1 VSGWKGFCSAGDE
14 MDIWIWFVGI
24 RSYVGL
30 ELKYINDPTLVETT
44 YGSLERSPEKLSDL
58 SNSGRLHYME
68 WTNELP
74 LCRSH
79 AVSEAKE
86 KELSQLMV
94 HHRLMQLNK
103 HWNYGKK
110 QSQQLRTETLSKTK
124 RQLISAGDVE

>member
-1 VSGWKGFCSAGDE
+1 MVASKHS
-14 MDIWIWFVGI
+14 
-24 RSYVGL
+24 S
-30 ELKYINDPTLVETT
+30 
-44 YGSLERSPEKLSDL
+44 EKLSDL
-58 SNSGRLHYME
+58 SNFGRLPDME

-79 AVSEAKE
+79 AVSEAKR

>member
-1 VSGWKGFCSAGDE
+1 
-14 MDIWIWFVGI
+14 MDIWIWFVGV
-24 RSYVGL
+24 RSHVGL
-30 ELKYINDPTLVETT
+30 ELKDINDPTLVETT

-94 HHRLMQLNK
+94 HHRLMQLNNPGTTGRSNLNNSAPK
-103 HWNYGKK
+103 HY
-110 QSQQLRTETLSKTK
+110 QRLSV
-124 RQLISAGDVE
+124 S